1 MSTKDINNRKF
12 ARKFDTIKNIWID
25 KNKSLLLHKVDK
37 IKISEI
43 SALKSEYDAVI
54 AETNNEV
61 EHVCKSRANTEQK
74 MKSKSSWRRRG
85 FKSKPSFSEKNPF
98 HGFFSSPDLAEISY
112 TSILS
117 EAGKQAGPSKET
129 EL

>member
-1 MSTKDINNRKF
+1 
-12 ARKFDTIKNIWID
+12 
-25 KNKSLLLHKVDK
+25 LLLHKVDK

-74 MKSKSSWRRRG
+74 MKSKSS
-85 FKSKPSFSEKNPF
+85 
-98 HGFFSSPDLAEISY
+98 
-112 TSILS
+112 
-117 EAGKQAGPSKET
+117 
-129 EL
+129 